1 MNVINKKEERSK
13 AAASVQARASPSG
26 QLGTERPASMDPPL
40 LAIQR
45 DETAQPSRIPAA
57 LDPLINQ
64 FRRYCHSSVPAD
76 DASTLPAV
84 RRGGARAHTQ
94 VLLRAGSV
102 RVRRSAGRP
111 PVRLQHYFSWQ
122 TFVFSSNE
130 ACAFVGLGL
139 GLADDVYYL
148 AYEKVAPASKAQGVR
163 YSLPSSTRR
172 FSRNK
177 IVIIIV
183 FEKSVF

>member
-1 MNVINKKEERSK
+1 
-13 AAASVQARASPSG
+13 
-26 QLGTERPASMDPPL
+26 MDPPL

-76 DASTLPAV
+76 DASALPAV
-84 RRGGARAHTQ
+84 RRGTQ

-102 RVRRSAGRP
+102 RVRRSPIGWP
-111 PVRLQHYFSWQ
+111 SVSSTTFSWQ
-122 TFVFSSNE
+122 TFVFRSNE

-139 GLADDVYYL
+139 GLADDVHYL
-148 AYEKVAPASKAQGVR
+148 
-163 YSLPSSTRR
+163 
-172 FSRNK
+172 
-177 IVIIIV
+177 
-183 FEKSVF
+183 